1 MITILSLLLSLSLLV
16 LVHELGHFLVGRRAN
31 VIIEE
36 FGIGYPPRLLTLWR
50 SDGWMEVEGKRY
62 IIPGKLRLPED
73 LNRHS
78 RVRYSLG
85 QDGKGRT
92 VLTNLEVVDEDDPEG
107 APSHAIQ
114 ALDKGVIYSINAIPF
129 GGFVKFLGEEDPT
142 YPGSLASKSKLTR
155 IAVLSAGAAMNLVMA
170 FLFFAGALMLGRPVV
185 ADPENAVVSAVAP
198 GSPAEQVGLQAG
210 DMVLEANGQQILEVD
225 DLIAITRA
233 ASGQPVDLLIQRG
246 DERLEIRVTPRLDP
260 PAGEGAMGVVLRAR
274 TELRR
279 YGLLEALWAGARE
292 TVSLTVL
299 IISIPVQIIQG
310 LIPAEQARPVGPVGI
325 GQLVGGAVRF
335 SLESGW
341 WFPVMQIMGSLS
353 MALAVSNLLPLPALD
368 GGRILF
374 VLVEA
379 IRGKRV
385 DPAKEGLIH
394 LVGLLILVMLM
405 LFVTW
410 QDIFEPVP
418 MIEWPYPF

>member
-1 MITILSLLLSLSLLV
+1 
-16 LVHELGHFLVGRRAN
+16 
-31 VIIEE
+31 
-36 FGIGYPPRLLTLWR
+36 
-50 SDGWMEVEGKRY
+50 
-62 IIPGKLRLPED
+62 
-73 LNRHS
+73 
-78 RVRYSLG
+78 
-85 QDGKGRT
+85 
-92 VLTNLEVVDEDDPEG
+92 VVDEDDPEG

>member
-1 MITILSLLLSLSLLV
+1 LITILSLLLSLSLLV

-36 FGIGYPPRLLTLWR
+36 FGIGYPPRLFTLWR

-62 IIPGKLRLPED
+62 IIPGKLRLPDD

-78 RVRYSLG
+78 WVRYTVG
-85 QDGKGRT
+85 KDGKGRT
-92 VLTNLEVVDEDDPEG
+92 VLTSLEVADEDDPEG

-198 GSPAEQVGLQAG
+198 RSPAEQVGLQPG
-210 DMVLEANGQQILEVD
+210 DVVLEANGQQILTVD

-233 ASGQPVDLLIQRG
+233 ASGQPVELLIERG
-246 DERLEIRVTPRLDP
+246 DELLEVRVTPREDP

-292 TVSLTVL
+292 TASLTVL
-299 IISIPVQIIQG
+299 IISIPAQIIQG
-310 LIPAEQARPVGPVGI
+310 LIPVEQARPVGPVGI
-325 GQLVGGAVRF
+325 GQLVGGAVQF

>member
-1 MITILSLLLSLSLLV
+1 LITILSLLLSLSLLV